1 MSQKVKDGFA
11 ILLILGISFMVVI
24 STVTWSTFD
33 HQAIA
38 KRSNKHKSGNFILYN
53 NPDYKISIQYPSK
66 WKKSEEN
73 LASHNVVRFS
83 APDVKQKETKL
94 STIIF
99 TPAYFGIA
107 VEQVSKNIT
116 LEHYFDQYIKEIYPQ
131 TKDYKIVQ
139 STNTLLAGFP
149 ARKVIMYDY
158 LGDHT
163 SEVMRIV
170 SIYNATAYR
179 IAYYAEPGKF
189 LDYLPTAQKMV
200 ESLTIQQ

>member
-1 MSQKVKDGFA
+1 MSKEIKVSSA
-11 ILLILGISFMVVI
+11 VLLIVGISFALLI
-24 STVTWSTFD
+24 STVTWSTYD

-38 KRSNKHKSGNFILYN
+38 KRSNKHKTGNFILYN
-53 NPDYKISIQYPSK
+53 NPDYRISIQYPSK
-66 WKKSEEN
+66 WKKSEVN
-73 LASHNVVRFS
+73 LASHNVVKFS

-99 TPAYFGIA
+99 TPADFAIA
-107 VEQVSKNIT
+107 VEQVSRNVT
-116 LEHYFDQYIKEIYPQ
+116 LDHYFDQYIKEIYPH
-131 TKDYKIVQ
+131 TKDYRIVQ
-139 STNTLLAGFP
+139 STNTLLAGVP

-158 LGDHT
+158 LGGHT

-189 LDYLPTAQKMV
+189 LDYLPTAQKMID
-200 ESLTIQQ
+200 SLIIH